1 MREYRWDSIANV
13 KVLKWFYWKKLFFL
27 RKFEAYSKSLK
38 LNAIFYWE
46 KSIFSLYISSE
57 DLILLKIPF
66 RTIP

>member
-1 MREYRWDSIANV
+1 MRQYSQRQSV
-13 KVLKWFYWKKLFFL
+13 KMILLKEIKLFFL

-66 RTIP
+66 RMIP